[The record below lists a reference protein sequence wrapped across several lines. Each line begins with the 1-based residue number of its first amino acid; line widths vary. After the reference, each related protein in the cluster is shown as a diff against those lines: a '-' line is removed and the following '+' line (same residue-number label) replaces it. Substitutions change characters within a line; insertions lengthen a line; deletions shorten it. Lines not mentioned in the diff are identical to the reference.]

1 MSEPRI
7 PPRPVA
13 EWDAEVRDALSVLAP
28 PGNAAARAAE
38 ATAAARAAQSARAA
52 SPETALS
59 TGERPQRRPVSN
71 MVGIFTWHPALTK
84 AFLTFNN
91 HLFQSTLSDRV
102 REMVTVRVGWLRR
115 SEYEWAQHAAMAR
128 AAGMSQEEVSG
139 ISEGPDWP
147 GWSPLEAALLRAVD
161 EIVAVRYVSDETWE
175 LLARHFDRREL
186 MDLVFT
192 VGTYDML
199 AMAFDTFGLEL
210 DPGMSGFP
218 PSAELD

>member
-13 EWDAEVRDALSVLAP
+13 EWDAEVRDALSVLAMP
-28 PGNAAARAAE
+28 DNAAARAAE
-38 ATAAARAAQSARAA
+38 ARAAAARAATSAQDAQ
-52 SPETALS
+52 P

-91 HLFQSTLSDRV
+91 HLFRSTLSDRV

-115 SEYEWAQHAAMAR
+115 GEYEWAQHVAMAR
-128 AAGMSQEEVSG
+128 AAGMSEEEISA
-139 ISEGPDWP
+139 ISEGPGWQ

-161 EIVAVRYVSDETWE
+161 EMVADRYISDETWQA
-175 LLARHFDRREL
+175 LAKQLDRKEL

-192 VGTYDML
+192 VGTYDLL
-199 AMAFDTFGLEL
+199 AMAFNTFGLEL

>member
-13 EWDAEVRDALSVLAP
+13 EWDAEVRDALSVLAMP
-28 PGNAAARAAE
+28 DNAAARAAE
-38 ATAAARAAQSARAA
+38 AMAAARAAQAA
-52 SPETALS
+52 QPA
-59 TGERPQRRPVSN
+59 GERPKRRPLSN
-71 MVGIFTWHPALTK
+71 MVAIFTWHPALAK
-84 AFLTFNN
+84 AFLTFNT
-91 HLFQSTLSDRV
+91 HLFRSTLSDRV

-128 AAGMSQEEVSG
+128 AAGMSQEEIDG
-139 ISEGPDWP
+139 IGEGPGWQ
-147 GWSPLEAALLRAVD
+147 GWSPLEAALLRSVD
-161 EIVAVRYVSDETWE
+161 EMVADRHVSDETWQA
-175 LLARHFDRREL
+175 LAKHLDRREL

-192 VGTYDML
+192 VGTYDLL

-218 PSAELD
+218 PSEELPAELD